1 MYFLLPAGISVSPL
15 SENRFI
21 ILSFRFKLH
30 MMVKIGVRAVPELS
44 LKTFPP
50 HFFFLSNYSEAEFP
64 QKCLSYLKG
73 ITS

>member
-1 MYFLLPAGISVSPL
+1 
-15 SENRFI
+15 
-21 ILSFRFKLH
+21 

-73 ITS
+73 ITRDESLGIR